1 MAEQT
6 PFCIADNLLMKL
18 GSTVFHEIGLVYGVV
33 SELRKLEETLS
44 TVRAVLVDSEEKQ
57 ESSHAVAVWVR
68 RLNDVVYDADDLLD
82 DFATEDLRRKST
94 DDRRRFARQ
103 VSDFSSSN
111 HLAFRFKM
119 GHRVKGI
126 RERLDDI
133 GNDIPKFNFIPR
145 VVISGN
151 RGRETCSVV
160 EKSHKIVGRDEA
172 KKHIIELLVKKI
184 CP

>member
-44 TVRAVLVDSEEKQ
+44 TVRAVLVDAEEKQ

-82 DFATEDLRRKST
+82 DFAAEDLRRKST

-103 VSDFSSSN
+103 VSDFFSSSGPV
-111 HLAFRFKM
+111 LIFSRP
-119 GHRVKGI
+119 G
-126 RERLDDI
+126 
-133 GNDIPKFNFIPR
+133 
-145 VVISGN
+145 
-151 RGRETCSVV
+151 
-160 EKSHKIVGRDEA
+160 A
-172 KKHIIELLVKKI
+172 K
-184 CP
+184 